1 MTTALAGA
9 AGASPSSPSATHHAR
24 PAAHHARAIAHHAK
38 TGAPAVLR
46 WPVVG
51 LSAKGERVWAIQY
64 LLDARGYRLK
74 ADGVFSSS
82 TRVSVTRFQKATKL
96 TRDGIVG
103 PATWNG
109 LVLLVKFGSQGD
121 AVSGLQHNLR
131 AYGYTKVLITGYF
144 GPETRDAVKAFQ
156 RAHKLTAD
164 GIVGM
169 KTWNVLV
176 WNEK

>member
-24 PAAHHARAIAHHAK
+24 HAAHHARTITHHAK
-38 TGAPAVLR
+38 AVTPAVLQ
-46 WPVVG
+46 WPVVRLG
-51 LSAKGERVWAIQY
+51 AKGERVWAIQY

-74 ADGVFSSS
+74 ADGVFSSA
-82 TRVSVTRFQKATKL
+82 TKTDVIKFQKAMKL

-109 LVLLVKFGSQGD
+109 LVLLAKFGSQGG
-121 AVSGLQHNLR
+121 AVTGLQHNLR
-131 AYGYTKVLITGYF
+131 AYGYTKVQLTGYF

-156 RAHKLTAD
+156 RAHKLKPD